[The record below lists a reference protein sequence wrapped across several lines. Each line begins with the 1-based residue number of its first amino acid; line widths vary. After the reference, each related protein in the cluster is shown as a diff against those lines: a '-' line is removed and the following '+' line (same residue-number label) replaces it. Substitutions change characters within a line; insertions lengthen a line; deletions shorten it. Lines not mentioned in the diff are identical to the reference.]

1 MIIGPSSDLATGISV
16 TVRGLVSPS
25 LASRPI
31 LMRKMNRAVV
41 QENDIAGRVFQRD
54 IRVVAV
60 ITAEM
65 LHPRFGSVFM
75 KRAMM
80 AAGNNPQAAIFWCT

>member
-25 LASRPI
+25 LAFRPI
-31 LMRKMNRAVV
+31 LMRKMNRAAV
-41 QENDIAGRVFQRD
+41 QGNDIAGRAFQRD
-54 IRVVAV
+54 IRIVAV
-60 ITAEM
+60 ITAAM
-65 LHPRFGSVFM
+65 LLPRFDPVFM

>member
-1 MIIGPSSDLATGISV
+1 
-16 TVRGLVSPS
+16 
-25 LASRPI
+25 
-31 LMRKMNRAVV
+31 MRKMNRAAV

-65 LHPRFGSVFM
+65 LLPRFGPVFM
-75 KRAMM
+75 KRVMM
-80 AAGNNPQAAIFWCT
+80 AAGNTPQAAIFWCT